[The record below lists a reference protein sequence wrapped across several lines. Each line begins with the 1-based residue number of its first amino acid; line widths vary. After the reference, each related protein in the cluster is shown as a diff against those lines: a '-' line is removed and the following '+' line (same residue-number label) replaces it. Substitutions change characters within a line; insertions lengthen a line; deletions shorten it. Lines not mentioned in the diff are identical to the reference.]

1 MERWQQERKGGLLVK
16 IRYVKPHTECIGF
29 SDVDVISTS
38 LVIPPIIP
46 KDDPDLTDDDVY
58 EV

>member
-1 MERWQQERKGGLLVK
+1 MK

-29 SDVDVISTS
+29 SEVDVISTS